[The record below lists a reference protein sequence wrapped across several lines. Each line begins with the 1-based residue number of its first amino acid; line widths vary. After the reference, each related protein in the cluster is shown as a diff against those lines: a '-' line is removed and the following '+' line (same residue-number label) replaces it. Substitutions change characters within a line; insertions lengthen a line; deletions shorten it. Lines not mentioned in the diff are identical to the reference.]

1 MSKYRQL
8 QKIFVDQI
16 EITQYIGLDTSIL
29 FYNKLQES
37 IAKPLKMILLY
48 GKPGTGK
55 SILINKIYHDLRDKE
70 DIHIISTPIRNE
82 SEFIRTLYRFLVGDA
97 NEVPENL
104 TYNQFIDICQ
114 SLKDEKHITV
124 LLDEA
129 QLYPSSMMEQIRLI
143 SDTRVIKF
151 VVSLHKTEKEDLI
164 AKEHFQSRIW
174 ETIELKNG
182 TIHDTQ
188 MYIQKKLIQQNY
200 FEIANMF
207 DMGNCKLI
215 HRFTKGN
222 YREIN
227 KMMYTLFEI
236 YDYYENHRP
245 SKIAHKT
252 VKKQFIE
259 MAALKLGYIHA

>member
-1 MSKYRQL
+1 MSKFKEL
-8 QKIFVDQI
+8 QKIFIDRI
-16 EITQYIGLDTSIL
+16 EISQYIGLDTSIL

-55 SILINKIYHDLRDKE
+55 SILINKIYHDMKDRGDVFL
-70 DIHIISTPIRNE
+70 ISTPIRN
-82 SEFIRTLYRFLVGDA
+82 SDEFVKTLYGFLVGND
-97 NEVPENL
+97 EEIPDFL
-104 TYNQFIDICQ
+104 TYNRFVELCQ
-114 SLKDEKHITV
+114 TLKDERHITV

-129 QLYPSSMMEQIRLI
+129 QLYPSEMMEQIRLI
-143 SDTRVIKF
+143 SDTRAIKF

-200 FEIANMF
+200 FEIASMF
-207 DMGNCKLI
+207 DKKNVKLI
-215 HRFTKGN
+215 HKFTKGN

-227 KMMYTLFEI
+227 KLMYTLFEI
-236 YDYYENHRP
+236 YDYYENNRP
-245 SKIAHKT
+245 SKIAYKT
-252 VKKQFIE
+252 IRNRYIE

>member
-1 MSKYRQL
+1 MSKFKEL
-8 QKIFVDQI
+8 QKIFIDRI
-16 EITQYIGLDTSIL
+16 EISQYIGLDTSIL

-55 SILINKIYHDLRDKE
+55 SILISKIYHDLKE
-70 DIHIISTPIRNE
+70 NNDIFLISTPIQNPD
-82 SEFIRTLYRFLVGDA
+82 EFIKTLYSFLLDDKK
-97 NEVPENL
+97 EIPDNL
-104 TYNQFIDICQ
+104 TYNQFIDICN
-114 SLKDEKHITV
+114 SLRDQKHITV

-129 QLYPSSMMEQIRLI
+129 QLYPSEMMEQIRLI

-200 FEIANMF
+200 FEIASMF
-207 DMGNCKLI
+207 DKKNVKLI
-215 HRFTKGN
+215 HKFTKGN

-227 KMMYTLFEI
+227 KLMYTLFEI
-236 YDYYENHRP
+236 YDHYENNKP

-252 VKKQFIE
+252 IKNKFIE
-259 MAALKLGYIHA
+259 MSALKLGYIHA

>member
-8 QKIFVDQI
+8 QSIFIDRI
-16 EITQYIGLDTSIL
+16 EISQYIGLDTSIL

-37 IAKPLKMILLY
+37 IQKPLKMILLY

-55 SILINKIYHDLRDKE
+55 SVLINKIYHDAKDKRNVFL
-70 DIHIISTPIRNE
+70 ISTPIQQE
-82 SEFIRTLYRFLVGDA
+82 EEFIKKLYTFLL
-97 NEVPENL
+97 PESTIPEDL
-104 TYNQFIDICQ
+104 SYNRFIDIC
-114 SLKDEKHITV
+114 SALKDKKHITV

-129 QLYPSSMMEQIRLI
+129 QLYPSSMMEKIRLI
-143 SDTRVIKF
+143 SDTRTIKF

-182 TIHDTQ
+182 TIHDTH
-188 MYIQKKLIQQNY
+188 MYVQKKLIQQNY

-207 DMGNCKLI
+207 HRSNIRLI

-227 KMMYTLFEI
+227 KLLFTLFEI
-236 YDYYENHRP
+236 YDYYEKNQP
-245 SKIAHKT
+245 SKIAHSRIKN
-252 VKKQFIE
+252 KFIE
-259 MAALKLGYIHA
+259 MSALKLGYIHA

>member
-8 QKIFVDQI
+8 QQIFIDRV
-16 EITQYIGLDTSIL
+16 EVSQYIGLDTSIL
-29 FYNKLQES
+29 FYNKLLES
-37 IAKPLKMILLY
+37 IEKPLKMILLY

-55 SILINKIYHDLRDKE
+55 SVLINKIYHDAKDKRNVFLV
-70 DIHIISTPIRNE
+70 STPIQDE
-82 SEFIRTLYRFLVGDA
+82 IEFIKKLYTFLL
-97 NEVPENL
+97 PES
-104 TYNQFIDICQ
+104 TMPEDISYNRFIDICDA
-114 SLKDEKHITV
+114 LKDRKHITV

-129 QLYPSSMMEQIRLI
+129 QLYPSSMMEKIRLI

-182 TIHDTQ
+182 TFHDTQ
-188 MYIQKKLIQQNY
+188 MYVQKKLIQQNY

-207 DMGNCKLI
+207 KKSSIKLI
-215 HRFTKGN
+215 YKFTKGN

-227 KMMYTLFEI
+227 KLIFTLFEI
-236 YDYYENHRP
+236 YDYYEQNKP
-245 SKIAHKT
+245 SKISGSYIKD
-252 VKKQFIE
+252 KYIE
-259 MAALKLGYIHA
+259 MSALKLGYINA

>member
-1 MSKYRQL
+1 MSKYKEL
-8 QKIFVDQI
+8 QRAFIDRI
-16 EITQYIGLDTSIL
+16 EVNQYIGLDTSIL

-55 SILINKIYHDLRDKE
+55 SILINKIHHDAKHDMNVCL
-70 DIHIISTPIRNE
+70 IATPIQNE
-82 SEFIRTLYRFLVGDA
+82 EEFIATLHRFLVP
-97 NEVPENL
+97 NQQVPEHL
-104 TYNQFIDICQ
+104 TYNQFIKICE
-114 SLKDEKHITV
+114 SLREKRHITV

-129 QLYPSSMMEQIRLI
+129 QLYPPAMLEKIRLI
-143 SDTRVIKF
+143 SDTRTIKF

-188 MYIQKKLIQQNY
+188 IYIQKKLIQQNY

-207 DMGNCKLI
+207 NKSNMRLI

-227 KMMYTLFEI
+227 KLIFTLF
-236 YDYYENHRP
+236 
-245 SKIAHKT
+245 
-252 VKKQFIE
+252 
-259 MAALKLGYIHA
+259 

>member
-1 MSKYRQL
+1 MSKFKEL
-8 QKIFVDQI
+8 QKIFIDRI
-16 EITQYIGLDTSIL
+16 EISQYIGLDTSIL

-37 IAKPLKMILLY
+37 ISKPLKMILLY

-55 SILINKIYHDLRDKE
+55 SILINKIYHDLKTKE
-70 DIHIISTPIRNE
+70 DIFIISTPIQNE
-82 SEFIRTLYRFLVGDA
+82 DEFIQTLYTFLVGDQE
-97 NEVPENL
+97 EVPENL
-104 TYNQFIDICQ
+104 SYNQFIDICH

-129 QLYPSSMMEQIRLI
+129 QLYPSAMMEQIRLI

-182 TIHDTQ
+182 TVHDTL
-188 MYIQKKLIQQNY
+188 MYVQKKLIQQNY
-200 FEIANMF
+200 FEIASMF
-207 DMGNCKLI
+207 DKANIKLI
-215 HRFTKGN
+215 HKFTKGN

-227 KMMYTLFEI
+227 KLMYTLFEI
-236 YDYYENHRP
+236 YDYYENNRP
-245 SKIAHKT
+245 SKIAHRT
-252 VKKQFIE
+252 VKNKFIE
-259 MAALKLGYIHA
+259 MSALKLGYIHA

>member
-1 MSKYRQL
+1 MSKFREL
-8 QKIFVDQI
+8 QKIFIDRI
-16 EITQYIGLDTSIL
+16 EISQYIGLDTSIL

-55 SILINKIYHDLRDKE
+55 SILISKIYHDLKE
-70 DIHIISTPIRNE
+70 NNDIFLISTPIQNPD
-82 SEFIRTLYRFLVGDA
+82 EFIRTLYSYLVGSKEEMPD
-97 NEVPENL
+97 NL
-104 TYNQFIDICQ
+104 TYNQFIDICH
-114 SLKDEKHITV
+114 SLKDERHITV

-129 QLYPSSMMEQIRLI
+129 QLYPSEMMEQIRLI
-143 SDTRVIKF
+143 SDTRAIKF

-188 MYIQKKLIQQNY
+188 MYIQKKLIQQNF
-200 FEIANMF
+200 FEVANMF
-207 DMGNCKLI
+207 DRKNVKLI

-227 KMMYTLFEI
+227 KLMYTLFEI
-236 YDYYENHRP
+236 YDFYENNRP
-245 SKIAHKT
+245 SKIAHRT
-252 VKKQFIE
+252 VRNKFIE
-259 MAALKLGYIHA
+259 MSALKLGYIHA

>member
-1 MSKYRQL
+1 MSKFKEL
-8 QKIFVDQI
+8 QKIFIDRI
-16 EITQYIGLDTSIL
+16 EISQYIGLDTSIL

-55 SILINKIYHDLRDKE
+55 SILINKIYHDLKE
-70 DIHIISTPIRNE
+70 KENVFLISTPIQNQD
-82 SEFIRTLYRFLVGDA
+82 EFIKTLYTFLIGEK
-97 NEVPENL
+97 EVPDNL
-104 TYNQFIDICQ
+104 TYNQFIDICS

-182 TIHDTQ
+182 TVHDTQ

-200 FEIANMF
+200 FEIASMF
-207 DMGNCKLI
+207 DKTNIKQI

-227 KMMYTLFEI
+227 KLMYTLFEI
-236 YDYYENHRP
+236 YDYYENNKP
-245 SKIAHKT
+245 SKIAHRTIKN
-252 VKKQFIE
+252 KFIE
-259 MAALKLGYIHA
+259 MSALKLGYIHA

>member
-1 MSKYRQL
+1 MSKFKEL
-8 QKIFVDQI
+8 QKIFIDRI
-16 EITQYIGLDTSIL
+16 EISQYIGLDTSIL

-55 SILINKIYHDLRDKE
+55 SILINKIYHDLKE
-70 DIHIISTPIRNE
+70 KENVFLISTPIQNPD
-82 SEFIRTLYRFLVGDA
+82 EFIKTLYSFLIEED
-97 NEVPENL
+97 EVPEHL
-104 TYNQFIDICQ
+104 TYNQFIDICNT
-114 SLKDEKHITV
+114 LKDEKHITV

-129 QLYPSSMMEQIRLI
+129 QLYPSGMMEQIRLI

-182 TIHDTQ
+182 TVHDTQ

-200 FEIANMF
+200 FEIASMF
-207 DMGNCKLI
+207 DKTNIKHI
-215 HRFTKGN
+215 HKFTKGN

-227 KMMYTLFEI
+227 KLMYTLFEI
-236 YDYYENHRP
+236 YDYYENNKP
-245 SKIAHKT
+245 SKIAHRTIKN
-252 VKKQFIE
+252 KFIE
-259 MAALKLGYIHA
+259 MSALKLGYIHA

>member
-1 MSKYRQL
+1 MSKYKEL
-8 QKIFVDQI
+8 QKAFIDRI
-16 EITQYIGLDTSIL
+16 EVNQYIGLDTSIL

-55 SILINKIYHDLRDKE
+55 SVLINKIHHDAKPDQNVYLIATPVQNE
-70 DIHIISTPIRNE
+70 D
-82 SEFIRTLYRFLVGDA
+82 EFIATLYRFLVP
-97 NEVPENL
+97 NQTVPDNL
-104 TYNQFIDICQ
+104 TYNKFVEICESMRDQ
-114 SLKDEKHITV
+114 RHITV

-129 QLYPSSMMEQIRLI
+129 QLYPPAMLEKIRLI
-143 SDTRVIKF
+143 SDTRAIKF
-151 VVSLHKTEKEDLI
+151 VVSLHKTEREDLI

-207 DMGNCKLI
+207 NKSNMRLI
-215 HRFTKGN
+215 HRFTEGN

-227 KMMYTLFEI
+227 KLMFTLFEI
-236 YDYYENHRP
+236 YDYYESNKP
-245 SKIAHKT
+245 SKIAGTYIKNRYL
-252 VKKQFIE
+252 E
-259 MAALKLGYIHA
+259 MSALKLGYIHA

>member
-1 MSKYRQL
+1 MSKYREL
-8 QKIFVDQI
+8 QKIFIDRI
-16 EITQYIGLDTSIL
+16 EVSQYIGLDTSIL

-55 SILINKIYHDLRDKE
+55 SVLINKIYHDAKSDQNVHL
-70 DIHIISTPIRNE
+70 IATPIQNE
-82 SEFIRTLYRFLVGDA
+82 DEFIRTLYSFLVP
-97 NEVPENL
+97 NQTVPENL
-104 TYNQFIDICQ
+104 TYNRFIDICNAMRDQ
-114 SLKDEKHITV
+114 RHITV

-129 QLYPSSMMEQIRLI
+129 QLYSPSMLEKIRLI
-143 SDTRVIKF
+143 SDTRTIKF

-182 TIHDTQ
+182 TIHDTG
-188 MYIQKKLIQQNY
+188 MYIQKKLVQQNY

-207 DMGNCKLI
+207 NKSNVKLI
-215 HRFTKGN
+215 HRFTGGN

-227 KMMYTLFEI
+227 KLMFTLFEI
-236 YDYYENHRP
+236 YDYYESNKP
-245 SKIAHKT
+245 SKISGRHI
-252 VKKQFIE
+252 KKKFIE
-259 MAALKLGYIHA
+259 MGALKLGYIHA

>member
-1 MSKYRQL
+1 MSKFKEL
-8 QKIFVDQI
+8 QKIFIDRI
-16 EITQYIGLDTSIL
+16 EISQYIGLDTSIL

-37 IAKPLKMILLY
+37 ISKPLKMILLY

-55 SILINKIYHDLRDKE
+55 SILINKIYHDLKEKE
-70 DIHIISTPIRNE
+70 DIFIISTPIQNE
-82 SEFIRTLYRFLVGDA
+82 KEFIKRLYTFLIGEK
-97 NEVPENL
+97 EVPENL
-104 TYNQFIDICQ
+104 TYNQFIEICNT
-114 SLKDEKHITV
+114 LKDEKHITV

-182 TIHDTQ
+182 TVHDTQ

-200 FEIANMF
+200 FEIASMF
-207 DMGNCKLI
+207 DKSNIKLI
-215 HRFTKGN
+215 HKFTKGN

-227 KMMYTLFEI
+227 KLMYTLFEI
-236 YDYYENHRP
+236 YDYYENNKP
-245 SKIAHKT
+245 SKIAHRT
-252 VKKQFIE
+252 VKNKFVE
-259 MAALKLGYIHA
+259 MSALKLGYIHA

>member
-1 MSKYRQL
+1 MSKFKDL
-8 QKIFVDQI
+8 QKTFIDRI
-16 EITQYIGLDTSIL
+16 EISQYIGLDTSIL
-29 FYNKLQES
+29 FYNKLQDS
-37 IAKPLKMILLY
+37 ISKPLKMILLY

-55 SILINKIYHDLRDKE
+55 SILINKIYHDLKDRT
-70 DIHIISTPIRNE
+70 DIFIISTPIQNDV
-82 SEFIRTLYRFLVGDA
+82 EFVKTLYTFLFPDE
-97 NEVPENL
+97 EVPENL
-104 TYNQFIDICQ
+104 TYNQFIEICN

-182 TIHDTQ
+182 TFHDTQ
-188 MYIQKKLIQQNY
+188 MYVQKKLIQQNY
-200 FEIANMF
+200 FEVASMF
-207 DMGNCKLI
+207 DKSNIRLI
-215 HRFTKGN
+215 HKFTKGN

-227 KMMYTLFEI
+227 KLMYTLFEI
-236 YDYYENHRP
+236 YDYYESNKP
-245 SKIAHKT
+245 SKIAHRTIKN
-252 VKKQFIE
+252 KFIE